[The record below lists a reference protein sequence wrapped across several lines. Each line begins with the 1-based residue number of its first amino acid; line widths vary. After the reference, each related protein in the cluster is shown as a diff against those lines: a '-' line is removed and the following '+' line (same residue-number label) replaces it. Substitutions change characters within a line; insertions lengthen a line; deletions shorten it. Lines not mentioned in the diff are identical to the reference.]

1 MVSSCADADAERP
14 MARAPAT
21 RRLRAIICSILA
33 VRPVGRVI
41 QRRVKIN
48 AGTINAT
55 PKGTSQLIQHQR
67 SVFVPHPPSPAAR
80 QRQDEGNR
88 PRYPAIPCHTLVY
101 FDMRLSEGVGT
112 SGLVF

>member
-21 RRLRAIICSILA
+21 SRLRALICSILA

-48 AGTINAT
+48 AGTKNAT
-55 PKGTSQLIQHQR
+55 PKGTTKLIQHQR
-67 SVFVPHPPSPAAR
+67 YVFFPHPPSPAAR
-80 QRQDEGNR
+80 QREDGGNR
-88 PRYPAIPCHTLVY
+88 PRYSSLPLNKIGRASCRRRV
-101 FDMRLSEGVGT
+101 
-112 SGLVF
+112 

>member
-21 RRLRAIICSILA
+21 RRLRALICSILA

-48 AGTINAT
+48 AGTKNAT
-55 PKGTSQLIQHQR
+55 PKGKTQLIQHQR
-67 SVFVPHPPSPAAR
+67 YVFDPHPPSPAAR
-80 QRQDEGNR
+80 TREDEGHR
-88 PRYPAIPCHTLVY
+88 PRSSALPLNPLH
-101 FDMRLSEGVGT
+101 
-112 SGLVF
+112 